1 MSESASPN
9 ARLAEISSPLA
20 WLRDLLW
27 PADSGFQVTLTRGGG
42 RSSSETLVWA
52 VMPSAANPTVLIPVS
67 RRAGGSALRQFNDS
81 MSQMARVRK
90 AVVGAAVRRGGAALV
105 ARDRLVVSK
114 VGVGAEALDLIG
126 SVLPGILR
134 EPRIEVAISI
144 GRQLRPNL
152 KPVLQIMNPDGRV
165 LAYAKIGWNDLTKDL
180 VRNEAR
186 SLRAWG
192 SAPPRHL
199 EVPRLIHEG
208 EWNGSAITVLSPNP
222 HRLFRRGR
230 RNALPSA
237 DIFGEVASLGG
248 TELSPLVASPYW
260 ARLKE
265 RIDGIPMTEALS
277 DSLRSILSRLEA
289 SHGGEE
295 LRFGSCHGDWAPW
308 NMSLSGGKLFVWDW
322 ERCARPTPVG
332 TDAVHF
338 WFEVGFH
345 KEGLDVATAS
355 RSALARSLE
364 TFDRLGIARSSR
376 RTLLQLFL
384 IERLLRVE
392 EGRVAGV
399 PVHRDLSAA
408 LLRELSGG

>member
-1 MSESASPN
+1 MGEPASSN
-9 ARLAEISSPLA
+9 ACLEEVSSPLA
-20 WLRDLLW
+20 WLRDLMW
-27 PADSGFQVTLTRGGG
+27 PAISGSQVALARGGG
-42 RSSSETLVWA
+42 RPSSDVRVWA

-67 RRAGGSALRQFNDS
+67 GRAGGSALRQFNDS

-90 AVVGAAVRRGGAALV
+90 ALVGAAVQGGAGALV

-114 VGVGAEALDLIG
+114 AGVGAEALDLIG
-126 SVLPGILR
+126 SVLPRILD

-152 KPVLQIMNPDGRV
+152 KPVLQIMSPDGRV
-165 LAYAKIGWNDLTKDL
+165 LAYAKIGWNDLTKEL

-192 SAPPRHL
+192 SSPARL
-199 EVPRLIHEG
+199 IEVPRLIHEG

-230 RNALPSA
+230 RNTLPSA
-237 DIFGEVASLGG
+237 DILREVASLGG
-248 TELSPLVASPYW
+248 TERSALGTSPCWV
-260 ARLKE
+260 RLKE
-265 RIDGIPMTEALS
+265 RIDTIAKKEAS
-277 DSLRSILSRLEA
+277 GDALRSVLTRLEA

-295 LRFGSCHGDWAPW
+295 LTFGSCHGDWTPW
-308 NMSLSGGKLFVWDW
+308 NMSVAAGKLFVWDW

-332 TDAVHF
+332 YDALHF

-355 RSALARSLE
+355 RSALARSRDVL
-364 TFDRLGIARSSR
+364 DRLDVAASSQR
-376 RTLLQLFL
+376 ALLQLFL

-408 LLRELSGG
+408 LLHELGRG

>member
-1 MSESASPN
+1 MSEPASSD
-9 ARLAEISSPLA
+9 ARLAEMASPLA

-27 PADSGFQVTLTRGGG
+27 PVDSGSQVALTRGGG
-42 RSSSETLVWA
+42 RSSSDVGMWA
-52 VMPSAANPTVLIPVS
+52 LMPSAANPTVLIPVS
-67 RRAGGSALRQFNDS
+67 GRAGGSALRQFNDS

-90 AVVGAAVRRGGAALV
+90 AVVGAAVRRGGGALV
-105 ARDRLVVSK
+105 ARDRLVVTK
-114 VGVGAEALDLIG
+114 VGVGAEALDLMG
-126 SVLPGILR
+126 SVLPRILG

-152 KPVLQIMNPDGRV
+152 KPVLQIMDPEGVV

-186 SLRAWG
+186 TLRAWG
-192 SAPPRHL
+192 SAPPRQL

-208 EWNGSAITVLSPNP
+208 DWNGSAITVLSPNP

-237 DIFGEVASLGG
+237 DILGEVASLGG
-248 TELSPLVASPYW
+248 TELAPLGASLYW

-265 RIDGIPMTEALS
+265 RIDGIAMTEAS
-277 DSLRSILSRLEA
+277 RNALRSVLTRLEA
-289 SHGGEE
+289 SRGDQE
-295 LRFGSCHGDWAPW
+295 LRFGSSHGDLAPW
-308 NMSLSGGKLFVWDW
+308 NMSLAGGKLFVWDW

-332 TDAVHF
+332 SDALHF

-345 KEGLDVATAS
+345 KEGLDVPTAS
-355 RSALARSLE
+355 RSALTRSLE
-364 TFDRLGIARSSR
+364 TFDRLGIAHPARD
-376 RTLLQLFL
+376 TLLQLFL
-384 IERLLRVE
+384 IERMLRVE